1 MSCNT
6 VHVMDG
12 FWRQTNLLSGLWFV
26 KDERMRTVHSMNGAG
41 RRSKVFSCKWTVVDE
56 IFFVLEMDGR
66 TDELSPY
73 VEACV
78 LRFMSVRVHV
88 RVRVRTLVRSA
99 DFVRVRVRIRVRSL
113 GKSRVR
119 VRIRVRS
126 LKKFRVRVR
135 VCFGHGLGHKL
146 MSELLSVS
154 AQLWRSRDVSFFEPF
169 RSFDRSDL

>member
-1 MSCNT
+1 
-6 VHVMDG
+6 
-12 FWRQTNLLSGLWFV
+12 
-26 KDERMRTVHSMNGAG
+26 MRTDHSMNGAG

-154 AQLWRSRDVSFFEPF
+154 AQL
-169 RSFDRSDL
+169 

>member
-1 MSCNT
+1 
-6 VHVMDG
+6 
-12 FWRQTNLLSGLWFV
+12 
-26 KDERMRTVHSMNGAG
+26 MNGAG
-41 RRSKVFSCKWTVVDE
+41 RRSKVFSSEQE
-56 IFFVLEMDGR
+56 IFFVLGMDGR
-66 TDELSPY
+66 TEQLSPY

-154 AQLWRSRDVSFFEPF
+154 AQLCIGSSDSDVLKIRSILQIIGHVIEHFGLF
-169 RSFDRSDL
+169 RMFKH